1 MVATRYHVEYTQVT
15 IPIIQTSVLP
25 QDTVTDVEL
34 NILHLLCLIIL
45 RDWDMEIFSNPISVI
60 EHPIL
65 NREK

>member
-15 IPIIQTSVLP
+15 IPSIRTSVLP